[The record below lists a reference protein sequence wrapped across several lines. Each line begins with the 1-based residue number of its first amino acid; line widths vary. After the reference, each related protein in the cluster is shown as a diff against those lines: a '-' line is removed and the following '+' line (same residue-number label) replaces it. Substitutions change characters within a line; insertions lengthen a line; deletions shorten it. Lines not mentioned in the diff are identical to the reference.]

1 MDRKTIM
8 GRAMGRVRLLMRV
21 AIEELSDPQKE
32 ALLWWLGFEDGRE
45 HSLRFIAKKCGV
57 TNKAIEFRLL
67 HAERAL
73 GRRRWKCF
81 LQRALDSIEDL

>member
-8 GRAMGRVRLLMRV
+8 GRALGRARLFLRV

-45 HSLRFIAKKCGV
+45 HSPRSIARQCGV
-57 TNKAIEFRLL
+57 THKAIEARLL

-73 GRRRWKCF
+73 GRRRWKCY
-81 LQRALDSIEDL
+81 LQRALDSIEEL